1 MHLHCLHIGVLPVS
15 MHAIDLMMNTQYSGL
30 DFNYKTCFHRPYLH
44 ACANLVKQPEN
55 LFTSF
60 LTVFHNLP
68 LPHSIPLHRG
78 KIQELNMEILK
89 MTREIEVYSQDSATY
104 LAFEKR

>member
-1 MHLHCLHIGVLPVS
+1 MHQFLEWI
-15 MHAIDLMMNTQYSGL
+15 
-30 DFNYKTCFHRPYLH
+30 
-44 ACANLVKQPEN
+44 LVEQPEN
-55 LFTSF
+55 LCTSF